1 MTIAAVMRATAEAEP
16 NTPAEPSAHADGAGV
31 TLYQAI
37 GGRPAL
43 VAAVDRL
50 YGRLLADPELA
61 PLFPRGAGERHRR
74 YVVTFLAEA
83 LGGPHPYRGP
93 GVAETHRGLGIT
105 GAHFERTAAHL
116 AATLD
121 ELGVP
126 AGLAGQVVAAVAG
139 LRPAIVT
146 A

>member
-1 MTIAAVMRATAEAEP
+1 MTITDIHATV
-16 NTPAEPSAHADGAGV
+16 PAEPPAPAEGEAV
-31 TLYQAI
+31 NLYEAV

-43 VAAVDRL
+43 VAAVDGL

-61 PLFPRGAGERHRR
+61 PFFRGGVGERHRR

-93 GVAETHRGLGIT
+93 GLRESHRGLGIT

-116 AATLD
+116 VVTLD

-139 LRPAIVT
+139 LQSAIVT

>member
-1 MTIAAVMRATAEAEP
+1 MTITADVRETA
-16 NTPAEPSAHADGAGV
+16 PAGPPAPADGEGV
-31 TLYQAI
+31 NLYEAV

-43 VAAVDRL
+43 VAAVDGL

-61 PLFPRGAGERHRR
+61 PLFPRGVGERHRR

-93 GVAETHRGLGIT
+93 GLPESHRGLGIT
-105 GAHFERTAAHL
+105 GAHFDRTAAHL

-126 AGLAGQVVAAVAG
+126 AGLAGQVVSAVAG

>member
-1 MTIAAVMRATAEAEP
+1 MTITADTHATVPGEP
-16 NTPAEPSAHADGAGV
+16 PALAKGEEV
-31 TLYQAI
+31 NLYEAI

-43 VAAVDRL
+43 VAAVDGL

-93 GVAETHRGLGIT
+93 GLPESHRGLGIT

-116 AATLD
+116 VVTLD

-126 AGLAGQVVAAVAG
+126 TNLVGQVVAAVAG
-139 LRPAIVT
+139 LQPAIVT

>member
-1 MTIAAVMRATAEAEP
+1 MSITADTHAIA
-16 NTPAEPSAHADGAGV
+16 PAGPPAPADGEEV
-31 TLYQAI
+31 NLYHAI

-43 VAAVDRL
+43 VAAVDGL
-50 YGRLLADPELA
+50 YGRLLGDPELA
-61 PLFPRGAGERHRR
+61 PLFPRGVGERHRR
-74 YVVTFLAEA
+74 FVVTFLAEA

-93 GVAETHRGLGIT
+93 GVSQTHRGLGIT
-105 GAHFERTAAHL
+105 GQQFERTAAHL

-126 AGLAGQVVAAVAG
+126 ASLAGQVVAAVAG

>member
-1 MTIAAVMRATAEAEP
+1 MTITAEVRETA
-16 NTPAEPSAHADGAGV
+16 PAGPPAPAGGEEV
-31 TLYQAI
+31 NLYEAV

-43 VAAVDRL
+43 VAAVDGL

-83 LGGPHPYRGP
+83 MGGPHPYRGP
-93 GVAETHRGLGIT
+93 GLADTHRGLGIT

>member
-1 MTIAAVMRATAEAEP
+1 MTITADMRETA
-16 NTPAEPSAHADGAGV
+16 PAEPPASADGEGV
-31 TLYQAI
+31 SLYEAV

-43 VAAVDRL
+43 VAAVDGL

-61 PLFPRGAGERHRR
+61 PLFPRGVGERHRR

-93 GVAETHRGLGIT
+93 GLPESHRGLGIT
-105 GAHFERTAAHL
+105 GGHFDRTAAHL
-116 AATLD
+116 VATLD

-126 AGLAGQVVAAVAG
+126 AGLAGQIVAAVAG

>member
-1 MTIAAVMRATAEAEP
+1 MTITADVRETA
-16 NTPAEPSAHADGAGV
+16 PAEPPASADGEGV
-31 TLYQAI
+31 NLYEAV

-43 VAAVDRL
+43 VAAVDGL
-50 YGRLLADPELA
+50 YGRLLGDPELA

-93 GVAETHRGLGIT
+93 GLADTHRGLGIT

-126 AGLAGQVVAAVAG
+126 VGLAGQIVAAVAG

>member
-1 MTIAAVMRATAEAEP
+1 MTITADARETA
-16 NTPAEPSAHADGAGV
+16 PAGPPAPADGEGV
-31 TLYQAI
+31 SLYEAV

-43 VAAVDRL
+43 VAAVDGL

-61 PLFPRGAGERHRR
+61 PLFPRGVGERHRR

-93 GVAETHRGLGIT
+93 GLPESHRRLGIT
-105 GAHFERTAAHL
+105 GAQFDRTAAHL

-126 AGLAGQVVAAVAG
+126 AGLAGQIVAAVAG

>member
-1 MTIAAVMRATAEAEP
+1 MTITADMRET
-16 NTPAEPSAHADGAGV
+16 TPAEAPAAADGEGV
-31 TLYQAI
+31 TLYAAV

-43 VAAVDRL
+43 VATVDGL

-61 PLFPRGAGERHRR
+61 PLFPRGVGERHRR

-93 GVAETHRGLGIT
+93 GLPESHRGLGIT
-105 GAHFERTAAHL
+105 GAHFDRTAAHL

-126 AGLAGQVVAAVAG
+126 ACLAGQIVAAVAG

>member
-1 MTIAAVMRATAEAEP
+1 MSITADTHAIA
-16 NTPAEPSAHADGAGV
+16 PAEPPAPADGEEV
-31 TLYQAI
+31 NLYQAI

-43 VAAVDRL
+43 VAAVDGL
-50 YGRLLADPELA
+50 YGRLLGDPELA
-61 PLFPRGAGERHRR
+61 PLFPRGVGERHRR

-93 GVAETHRGLGIT
+93 GVSETHRGLGIT
-105 GAHFERTAAHL
+105 GQQFERTAAHL

-126 AGLAGQVVAAVAG
+126 ASLAGQVVAAVAG

>member
-1 MTIAAVMRATAEAEP
+1 MTITADVRETAPGEP
-16 NTPAEPSAHADGAGV
+16 PAPADGEGV
-31 TLYQAI
+31 NLFQAI

-43 VAAVDRL
+43 VAAVDGL

-61 PLFPRGAGERHRR
+61 PFFPGGVGERHRR

-93 GVAETHRGLGIT
+93 GLAESHGDLGIT
-105 GAHFERTAAHL
+105 DAEFDRTAAHL

-139 LRPAIVT
+139 LRPVIVT